1 MNHTAIRRWDIARAE
16 APVTETFG
24 QFQWQA
30 KQHLDDGWN
39 LAAFGGQH
47 MPECSPSLNSSKA
60 LLEEKRC
67 LYFLYSHQNHI
78 PTIREVTKTVLEK
91 PRYPITPQPTG
102 KRQEESPS

>member
-39 LAAFGGQH
+39 FAAFGGQH

-60 LLEEKRC
+60 LLEEKGVYTSYTLGGVIPGREAIFA
-67 LYFLYSHQNHI
+67 LHQ
-78 PTIREVTKTVLEK
+78 
-91 PRYPITPQPTG
+91 
-102 KRQEESPS
+102 ES